1 MFAVIR
7 TGGKQYRVTPNA
19 VLKVEKL
26 AVEPGTTVTFTDVL
40 AVGDAS
46 GITLG
51 EPVVTGASVTATVLA
66 QDRLDKVIIF
76 KKRRRQN
83 SRRKNGHRQHVTVL
97 RIAGISG
104 IAEPTPAEAGET
116 AYESG
121 SAPTGE
127 IAAEPAPT
135 PLSETAAEPTPAPA
149 GETADES
156 GSAATAEIAAEP
168 APTTGSETA
177 AEPTP
182 APAGE
187 TADESGSGPAA
198 EIAAEPA
205 PTPPSETAA
214 EPAPTTGSETA
225 DESGSAPNE
234 GAV

>member
-26 AVEPGTTVTFTDVL
+26 AAEPGATVTFTDVL

-104 IAEPTPAEAGET
+104 IAGPAAAELAET
-116 AYESG
+116 ADESG
-121 SAPTGE
+121 APLSE
-127 IAAEPAPT
+127 ITAEPAPT
-135 PLSETAAEPTPAPA
+135 PMGEATAEPTLAPA
-149 GETADES
+149 GETV
-156 GSAATAEIAAEP
+156 
-168 APTTGSETA
+168 
-177 AEPTP
+177 
-182 APAGE
+182 
-187 TADESGSGPAA
+187 
-198 EIAAEPA
+198 
-205 PTPPSETAA
+205 
-214 EPAPTTGSETA
+214 